1 MTPSSKSEPAKT
13 GPDETI
19 DLTSEPTSE
28 PVAEATP
35 EPEPEPEPEPAAE
48 PAGEPAAETEPVTV
62 AAPVVE
68 STTDETTAIDAEAA
82 DDAQPDSAPAATIP
96 LAASETF
103 TPPTAF
109 AKDAAVVEQPVA
121 ASSDP
126 QDTHA
131 TDSAD
136 EADTDEDEDDYEEIL
151 GSEPSDRFPTLI
163 PLIGSLFGLT
173 AIAALI
179 LVAFALPAV
188 KSEPN
193 KLPIGVSGTAEFQS
207 QVRTALTKEGLA
219 PFKVTGYNE
228 ERQLREAIL
237 DRKVYGGLALGD
249 SSLTMLVSSGGSP
262 VAAQTLSSLANSL
275 VQGGIQVTDLTT
287 LPKSDPRG
295 DGLAAANLP
304 LVIAAILPALILIPL
319 YRRRTAAQLG
329 VTVGASVLIGLG
341 LSAVLSLALGSTE
354 DSNFLLVS
362 AGLAGGVLAT
372 SVLLLGL
379 FAVAGRVG
387 AGVGAALLVLF
398 AAPLSGLSTAPE
410 WLPSPWGTIGQL
422 LPPGANA
429 TLLRS
434 TAYFDGSGGFRPV
447 LVLGLWTLIGLL
459 LVGLGLLLKSRRS
472 QQPVGQESGINEL
485 LLDEPATA

>member
-28 PVAEATP
+28 PAAEATP
-35 EPEPEPEPEPAAE
+35 EPEPEPAA
-48 PAGEPAAETEPVTV
+48 EPAAETEPVTV

-68 STTDETTAIDAEAA
+68 STTDETTAIEAEAA
-82 DDAQPDSAPAATIP
+82 DDAQPDSAPAATVP

-109 AKDAAVVEQPVA
+109 AKDAAVVEQPVT

-136 EADTDEDEDDYEEIL
+136 EADTDDEDDYEEIL
-151 GSEPSDRFPTLI
+151 DSEPSDRFPTLI

-173 AIAALI
+173 AIAALMLI
-179 LVAFALPAV
+179 AFALPAV